1 MDRSPPTCDSPA
13 GAAARPAARCR
24 ERRAAGM
31 CADNGGMKT
40 ATHICSQIL
49 ELART
54 EQWASGTHLAAQ
66 GLADRLRVSRQP
78 VNEALQQLEEQGV
91 ARRERNRGFFLALA
105 HDQIPAVVGD
115 EAGAVPDQTEAIYFR
130 IAEDRLSARLPESVT
145 EAALRTRY
153 GLGKAQ
159 LAAVLTR
166 ISQEGW
172 IERKPGYG
180 WTFAAML
187 TTPDSLLQSYRLR
200 LALEPAALLEPGYRL
215 ERGVLERCRAAEIH
229 LLEGGIDADSADRI
243 HDRGVNFHESLVE
256 ASGNVFFIDTIRRVN
271 RVRRLLSYRSMR
283 DRSRYREHCEQHL
296 NILDLLERERNDE
309 ASQAMHAHLSSTLRN
324 LGSIS
329 DLLGSGAQAP
339 ALSTPQRASI

>member
-1 MDRSPPTCDSPA
+1 MW
-13 GAAARPAARCR
+13 
-24 ERRAAGM
+24 
-31 CADNGGMKT
+31 ADNGGMKT
-40 ATHICSQIL
+40 STQLCSQIL
-49 ELART
+49 ALARS
-54 EQWASGTHLAAQ
+54 EQWDSGAHLAAQ

-91 ARRERNRGFFLALA
+91 VRRERNRGFFLALP
-105 HDQIPAVVGD
+105 HDRIPAELLAEAEAAAGD
-115 EAGAVPDQTEAIYFR
+115 QDLTEGIYFR
-130 IAEDRLSARLPESVT
+130 IAEDRLRGHLPESVT

-153 GLGKAQ
+153 GLSKAQ
-159 LAAVLTR
+159 LAAVLNR

-215 ERGVLERCRAAEIH
+215 DLAVLQRCRAAEIH
-229 LLEGGIDADSADRI
+229 LLEGGIATDPADRI

-271 RVRRLLSYRSMR
+271 RVRRLLSYRSMQ
-283 DRSRYREHCEQHL
+283 DRARYREHCEQHL
-296 NILDLLERERNDE
+296 NILDLLGRERNEE
-309 ASQAMHAHLSSTLRN
+309 ASLAMREHLASTLRN
-324 LGSIS
+324 LASIS
-329 DLLGSGAQAP
+329 DLLGPGAAAP
-339 ALSTPQRASI
+339 ESAHPSSTPRRASR

>member
-1 MDRSPPTCDSPA
+1 M
-13 GAAARPAARCR
+13 GADKW
-24 ERRAAGM
+24 
-31 CADNGGMKT
+31 ADNGGMKT
-40 ATHICSQIL
+40 STQLCSQIL
-49 ELART
+49 ALARS
-54 EQWASGTHLAAQ
+54 EQWDSGAHLAAQ

-91 ARRERNRGFFLALA
+91 VRRERNRGFFLALP
-105 HDQIPAVVGD
+105 HDRIPAELLAEAEAAAGD
-115 EAGAVPDQTEAIYFR
+115 QDLTEGIYFR

-153 GLGKAQ
+153 GLSKAQ
-159 LAAVLTR
+159 LASVLNR

-215 ERGVLERCRAAEIH
+215 DRTVLQRCRAAEIH
-229 LLEGGIDADSADRI
+229 LLEGGIATDPADRI

-271 RVRRLLSYRSMR
+271 RVRRLLSYRSMQ
-283 DRSRYREHCEQHL
+283 DRARYREHCEQHL
-296 NILDLLERERNDE
+296 CILDLLERERNEE
-309 ASQAMHAHLSSTLRN
+309 AAAAMREHLGSTLRN
-324 LGSIS
+324 LASIS
-329 DLLGSGAQAP
+329 DLLGPGTAVA
-339 ALSTPQRASI
+339 AASTPPAGIPLK